1 MTADRAVLARGDDPP
16 KPPRSGRR
24 RFKRATV
31 LAAPVVA
38 AGVTAGVVLGT
49 PALRPGQ
56 PAAAPAVAVGY
67 ASVARA
73 DLTNTVQVSGSLG
86 YAGSYTIVNQAQ
98 GTAYTALPD
107 AGAIIRRG
115 QQLYAVDGSPVT
127 LFYGAMPEWRALSAG
142 VTPGGDVAQ
151 LDRNLIAL
159 GYGAGLTVSD
169 YFTDATA
176 YAVGLWQAARG
187 LPVTGTVPLGQV
199 AYAPGA
205 LRITSVVPV
214 PGSPPQAGASILTA
228 TSPVPVVA
236 AEVPVGQEY
245 LVKAGDAVT
254 VTLPDGVTTTP
265 GIITSVASVAS
276 ASSPGS
282 GSSGGASPEPSSGAG
297 AGSGSG
303 SGQDT
308 VQVTVRLVN
317 PAAAGHLDQAP
328 VTVNIVS
335 EQARDVLAVPISA
348 LVALAGGGYAVEVSQ
363 GGAVRLVA
371 VRTGL
376 FSQTLVQVSGAGLT
390 VGTRVEVPSS

>member
-1 MTADRAVLARGDDPP
+1 MTADRAVLARGDDLP
-16 KPPRSGRR
+16 SSSARR
-24 RFKRATV
+24 LKRATAV
-31 LAAPVVA
+31 AVPVVA
-38 AGVTAGVVLGT
+38 AGVTAGIVLGT
-49 PALRPGQ
+49 PALRPGH

-67 ASVARA
+67 AAVVRT

-98 GTAYTALPD
+98 GTAYTALPA
-107 AGAIIRRG
+107 AGAVIPRG

-127 LFYGAMPEWRALSAG
+127 LFYGATPEWRPLSAG
-142 VTPGGDVAQ
+142 VTPGRDVAQ

-176 YAVGLWQAARG
+176 YAVELWQTARG

-199 AYAPGA
+199 GYAPGA
-205 LRITSVVPV
+205 LRITGVTPV
-214 PGSPPQAGASILTA
+214 LGSPPQAGANVLTA
-228 TSPVPVVA
+228 TSQVPVVA
-236 AEVPVGQEY
+236 ADVPVSQEY

-276 ASSPGS
+276 ASSS
-282 GSSGGASPEPSSGAG
+282 GGDSSGGAAAPSSGAG
-297 AGSGSG
+297 SGSGSGSG

-308 VQVTVRLVN
+308 VQITVRLVS
-317 PAAAGHLDQAP
+317 PDAAGHLDQAP

-335 EQARDVLAVPISA
+335 AQARDVLAVPISA
-348 LVALAGGGYAVEVSQ
+348 LVALAGGGYAVEVSR
-363 GGAVRLVA
+363 GGAIQLVA

-390 VGTRVEVPSS
+390 AGTRVEVPSS